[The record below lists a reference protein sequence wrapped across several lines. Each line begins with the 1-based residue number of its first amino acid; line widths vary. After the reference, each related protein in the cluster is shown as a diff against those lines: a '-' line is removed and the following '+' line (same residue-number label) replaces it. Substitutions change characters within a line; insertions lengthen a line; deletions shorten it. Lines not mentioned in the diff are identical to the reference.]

1 MDALQLLTQRRS
13 IARLIH
19 PAPAGTHLDNI
30 LAAGLRAPD
39 HGGLTPWEFVVI
51 SGDGLDR
58 LSQVFQS
65 AAAAKQAEDSV
76 IEKAKNAPYRAPM
89 IITVIAKTRQHIK
102 VPFLE
107 QYISA
112 GCAAHAMQMAAVAQG
127 FQGFWRTGNWAYD
140 PNVRQAFGVEGDD
153 QIVGFL
159 YLGTAD
165 CTAAEPPQRDL
176 SRYVKYF

>member
-76 IEKAKNAPYRAPM
+76 IEKAKMRR
-89 IITVIAKTRQHIK
+89 IAR
-102 VPFLE
+102 P
-107 QYISA
+107 
-112 GCAAHAMQMAAVAQG
+112 
-127 FQGFWRTGNWAYD
+127 
-140 PNVRQAFGVEGDD
+140 
-153 QIVGFL
+153 
-159 YLGTAD
+159 
-165 CTAAEPPQRDL
+165 
-176 SRYVKYF
+176 